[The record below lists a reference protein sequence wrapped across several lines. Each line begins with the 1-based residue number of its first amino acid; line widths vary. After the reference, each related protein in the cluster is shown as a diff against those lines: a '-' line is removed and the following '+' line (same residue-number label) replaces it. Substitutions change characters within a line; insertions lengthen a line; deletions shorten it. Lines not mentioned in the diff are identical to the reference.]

1 MSETNRKQIISK
13 AAGMRYEK
21 QFFLEIQ
28 EAILDGWRVADNDR
42 REDQSMRNFRGRV
55 GKVVMYNTEIHAVQ
69 YDDTDSRTE
78 AQIELEAE
86 AVARA
91 QEEAEA
97 EAVARAQEEAEAEN
111 KERDEPEPEADPE
124 SEPEADPESEP
135 EPEAEAKPKTKGRG
149 RPPKNK

>member
-86 AVARA
+86 AVAK
-91 QEEAEA
+91 A

-111 KERDEPEPEADPE
+111 KERD
-124 SEPEADPESEP
+124 EPEADPESEP